1 MVLIEKSKE
10 PDSWTQHR
18 KTPGSEYESTPEL
31 RDSLLKDQGF
41 ICAYCMRRIPVTDHG
56 TTESSRIEH
65 IIPQSMLTREQ
76 AMEYSNMV
84 ICCPGAISSIS
95 EKLTHCDRHKGE
107 KPISLSPLD
116 KNFIAT
122 LDYKRDG
129 TLFSSDK
136 RFDSEINTILNLNI
150 EQLKANR
157 KSVRNGLINF
167 LNAKKNRWKRADLEK
182 ILQKYEGR
190 DEGGRR
196 MEYCGVVISYV
207 SKKIRQLH

>member
-1 MVLIEKSKE
+1 MTDTKV
-10 PDSWTQHR
+10 R
-18 KTPGSEYESTPEL
+18 
-31 RDSLLKDQGF
+31 SLF
-41 ICAYCMRRIPVTDHG
+41 
-56 TTESSRIEH
+56 
-65 IIPQSMLTREQ
+65 
-76 AMEYSNMV
+76 
-84 ICCPGAISSIS
+84 
-95 EKLTHCDRHKGE
+95 
-107 KPISLSPLD
+107 LSPLD

-196 MEYCGVVISYV
+196 LEYCGVVISYV
-207 SKKIRQLH
+207 SKKTRQLH